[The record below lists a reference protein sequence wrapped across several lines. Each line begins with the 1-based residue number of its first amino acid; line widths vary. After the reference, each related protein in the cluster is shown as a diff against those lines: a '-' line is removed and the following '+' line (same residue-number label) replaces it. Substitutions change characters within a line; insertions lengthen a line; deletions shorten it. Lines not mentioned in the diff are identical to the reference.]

1 MHVHVRARVP
11 LIPHSTNIK
20 CSYPSLHALGLDK
33 PLLGPIL
40 RHVCLQ
46 YLYSHEAAMGFESTS
61 ATALSFNSNVQIF
74 HTVSRLAFGTFSLI
88 SGTLAFQP

>member
-1 MHVHVRARVP
+1 
-11 LIPHSTNIK
+11 
-20 CSYPSLHALGLDK
+20 
-33 PLLGPIL
+33 
-40 RHVCLQ
+40 
-46 YLYSHEAAMGFESTS
+46 MGFESAS